1 MDRLSEIGGIT
12 KDQAATLTAEASLG
26 GGFGKVVRVG
36 ASGRASWRGQT
47 MEREAWNRMQ
57 DYAEQHQVTDLWSQV
72 SEASRRYSSATGE
85 SELASLDESFGANLT
100 RMQRYEDRASASFQ
114 TAENWSAQASQVRS
128 EAQSIDRELGQP
140 FFAWLSERPG
150 GDGRPIGVGGAL
162 RLATPQTPEEAET
175 LREYAAEFVS
185 ERLPSP
191 ASPGVAS
198 VPSRATFEDAREDL
212 RDTQV
217 PATGAAYGE
226 LVGRRAGAG
235 GGGPRAGGCGTTRGR
250 IPGRDR
256 VGNGRAG
263 RRSAGPHG
271 CGGSGGRMTAARRW
285 KPNEASP
292 WASRCWKKCRWSE
305 AGWPGGS
312 TGPRATTPRT
322 GRAGGGTSTS
332 SIAGQRLK
340 DGVLRGA
347 MRYAGL
353 ARDRDAG
360 RKPVVFAHE
369 RLVVGLIPTL
379 AHALRVAARSRG
391 A

>member
-1 MDRLSEIGGIT
+1 
-12 KDQAATLTAEASLG
+12 
-26 GGFGKVVRVG
+26 
-36 ASGRASWRGQT
+36 
-47 MEREAWNRMQ
+47 MQ

-72 SEASRRYSSATGE
+72 SDSSRRYSSATGE

-100 RMQRYEDRASASFQ
+100 RMQRFEDRASASFQ
-114 TAENWSAQASQVRS
+114 TAENWSAQASQVRAES
-128 EAQSIDRELGQP
+128 QAIDRELGQP

-150 GDGRPIGVGGAL
+150 APDGRPIGVGGAL

-226 LVGRRAGAG
+226 LVARRAGAG
-235 GGGPRAGGCGTTRGR
+235 GGAPACRRMWSNPPPYPGERPSRQWPCGPASGANAPGPRKRL
-250 IPGRDR
+250 
-256 VGNGRAG
+256 
-263 RRSAGPHG
+263 
-271 CGGSGGRMTAARRW
+271 SGTAARRW

-305 AGWPGGS
+305 AGSPGGS
-312 TGPRATTPRT
+312 TGPRATTHRT
-322 GRAGGGTSTS
+322 SRWRGSASG
-332 SIAGQRLK
+332 
-340 DGVLRGA
+340 DG
-347 MRYAGL
+347 
-353 ARDRDAG
+353 
-360 RKPVVFAHE
+360 
-369 RLVVGLIPTL
+369 
-379 AHALRVAARSRG
+379 SRG
-391 A
+391 DEVQD